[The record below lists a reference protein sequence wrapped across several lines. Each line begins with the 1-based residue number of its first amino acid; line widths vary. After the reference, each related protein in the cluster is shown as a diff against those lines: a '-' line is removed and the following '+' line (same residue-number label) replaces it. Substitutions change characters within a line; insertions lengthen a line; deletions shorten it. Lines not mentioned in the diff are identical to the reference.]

1 MAVFAEMVGIWM
13 ESSALTSACV
23 ALENAA
29 PKIPYLN
36 KLNGLRT
43 LVEHLYLLYV
53 GHSYDW

>member
-1 MAVFAEMVGIWM
+1 MSGDVFKPVFAEMVGIWM

-36 KLNGLRT
+36 K
-43 LVEHLYLLYV
+43 
-53 GHSYDW
+53 